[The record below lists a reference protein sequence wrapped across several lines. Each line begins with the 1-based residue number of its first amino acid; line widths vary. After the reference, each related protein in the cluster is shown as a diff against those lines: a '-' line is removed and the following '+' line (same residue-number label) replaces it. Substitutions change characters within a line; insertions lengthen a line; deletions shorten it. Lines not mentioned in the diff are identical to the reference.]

1 MTAPQQLAERAS
13 ERGIGKRLQ
22 AAGTSTAYWF
32 YPASKPNAK
41 TIVLVH
47 GYRGTHAGLHA
58 IAGALDDFNLIA
70 PDLPGF
76 GESGDLPIEYT
87 LESYADW
94 LTDFIAAAELNEPV
108 VLAHSFGTL
117 VASAAVARGLKLER
131 LILLNPVSE
140 PPQSKRSGL
149 QVLGQISTNF
159 YHWIAERL
167 PNRVAMKLL
176 KNKPLLV
183 LMTRVLSKTPD
194 RELYRWIVDQHR
206 QFFSSFENRR
216 TAIEGYRASVN
227 ASVAEF
233 APSIP
238 IKTLFVIGQWDDIT
252 SVAAQHRT
260 AKLFA
265 DLELKQI
272 DRVGHL
278 THYETPDQVADL
290 VRHFLASAN

>member
-32 YPASKPNAK
+32 YPASKPGAK

-76 GESGDLPIEYT
+76 GESDDLPVKYT

-94 LTDFIAAAELNEPV
+94 LTAFIAAAELKEPI

-117 VASAAVARGLKLER
+117 VASAAVARGLKLDR

-140 PPQSKRSGL
+140 PPQGKRSGL
-149 QVLGQISTNF
+149 QVLGQLSTNF
-159 YHWIAERL
+159 YHWVAERL
-167 PNRVAMKLL
+167 PNKMAMRLL

-206 QFFSSFENRR
+206 QFFSSFESRR
-216 TAIEGYRASVN
+216 TAIEGYRASLN

-233 APSIP
+233 APEIQT
-238 IKTLFVIGQWDDIT
+238 KTLFVIGEWDDIT
-252 SVAAQHRT
+252 SVEAQHRT

-265 DLELKQI
+265 DIELKQI
-272 DRVGHL
+272 GRVGHL
-278 THYETPDQVADL
+278 THYETPGKVAEF
-290 VRHFLASAN
+290 VRQFLAAAS